1 MLDTHTGWRPGHCV
15 ATETADLLPPGF
27 RSSSLT
33 PSPSCPAGSP
43 ASAVLSSATPLLE
56 CMYTSW
62 GGVGPLSAV
71 DQEVYEVDRCKALA
85 ARARLLAL
93 AQSSRSSSSDSSSAS
108 PPEERRVSPLSAAA
122 EERWQSQRCLRGFA
136 FAFVLE
142 RLLAAEAP
150 LDWLETVAWEEAL
163 AFFVECS
170 LKEKRWS
177 REARENPAQREDWAT
192 AACQPERKRECA
204 VSGGEGDWELR
215 TDRTSFSEAR
225 DTDEHKGGH
234 EKRVA
239 ETTLLRPPPVLP
251 LMQRFSRRFW
261 FFRNHNDAS
270 AASVPSSFPSFCS
283 VPDAEKG
290 TSSHAVSSVHSLP
303 AWLFFFFEELA
314 SFLLFVLQQMQR
326 LQQRGGVYVH
336 LTSDTW
342 TRRYRHLHFCLEKVH
357 TPRQRQD
364 EESDLNRQLLPLSSS
379 SASSA
384 CPPLSAP
391 PPLSAGSLP
400 LSLPPLHH
408 LEPSLCQFFPE
419 TSLTAPHSF
428 WLLYDSKLC
437 RWLVTRGSLPVRE
450 VYVHSVAAPHAGTS
464 ARPRRAPSLT
474 AINTAR
480 EEALFYLS
488 LCGVGRSEEEISQ
501 KQSVSSFSPLDERL
515 IGRLVQQLQRRPDAR
530 KRGSLW
536 PSGGDE
542 QAESRQTNR
551 GEEAKEEQRRE
562 ETDAPSCQQ
571 RGSADTLC
579 QPETRRFSS
588 ALQDGDADVSSV
600 SACTKGDARLEAL
613 SPRRQRSGQ
622 GSQGGQ
628 GEPEVILEEGDEE
641 EERRAV
647 LALSSCLRKTCRKRV
662 STDSTL
668 SGASA
673 LRSVASK
680 RRRALQETHPVE
692 PGGDACEGSR
702 SSEPAERD
710 SPRGVASARAQEH
723 GLSCFSMEKENSR
736 ESENVCVN
744 RKLPAAEATSWGSRE
759 AAWLA
764 GIFEWRDE
772 KSRDKP
778 CGEGV
783 ATRGRDG
790 AGEEEEKASGE
801 ELACPEKEIS
811 DAASDHVEDEALDGK
826 RRTRESP
833 NTRERKQRESAASVA
848 SVCTSFPSSRCTS
861 TVASGSSWGDGPLQA
876 VGRDVVPQ
884 HVQRGSCESLELP
897 GFRDIDVS
905 RTENLSGGRCLV
917 GSRFRNAFFSDS
929 LLAFARQ
936 HSALLSVKLP
946 RGHASSAALEA
957 TGRNATLSEA
967 TDAGGREEAKK
978 IFTEKEILRV
988 VKNYMRES
996 CTKKGKKHFFCDDAL
1011 KRLTGVQTLPMESE
1025 KLLHALKAA
1034 KLVTHFMIT

>member
-1 MLDTHTGWRPGHCV
+1 MLETHTGWRPGDCV
-15 ATETADLLPPGF
+15 AAETADLLPPGF
-27 RSSSLT
+27 RSSSL
-33 PSPSCPAGSP
+33 SRSASCPAGSP

-93 AQSSRSSSSDSSSAS
+93 AQSSRSSCSGCSSAS
-108 PPEERRVSPLSAAA
+108 PLEQRVVSPLSTVA

-170 LKEKRWS
+170 LKEKRRS
-177 REARENPAQREDWAT
+177 MEVRGNRAPR
-192 AACQPERKRECA
+192 QPEKKRECV
-204 VSGGEGDWELR
+204 VSGNEEAWELR
-215 TDRTSFSEAR
+215 TDQSSFGEAT
-225 DTDEHKGGH
+225 DTDGRKGGH
-234 EKRVA
+234 E
-239 ETTLLRPPPVLP
+239 EQISDTTLLRPPPVLP

-261 FFRNHNDAS
+261 FFRNQNDAS

-290 TSSHAVSSVHSLP
+290 TPSHAVSSVHSLP

-314 SFLLFVLQQMQR
+314 SFLLFVLQMMQR

-357 TPRQRQD
+357 TLRQRQD
-364 EESDLNRQLLPLSSS
+364 EESDLNRHLLPLSSS

-384 CPPLSAP
+384 CTPLSAPP

-437 RWLVTRGSLPVRE
+437 RWLVTRDSLPVRE
-450 VYVHSVAAPHAGTS
+450 VYVHSVAAPRAGTS

-501 KQSVSSFSPLDERL
+501 KQSVSSCSPLDEGL
-515 IGRLVQQLQRRPDAR
+515 IGRLVQQLQRRPDDR
-530 KRGSLW
+530 KRGSLR

-542 QAESRQTNR
+542 QGESRQTKR
-551 GEEAKEEQRRE
+551 GDETKEQRRE

-571 RGSADTLC
+571 RRSADTPC
-579 QPETRRFSS
+579 RPETRRFSS

-600 SACTKGDARLEAL
+600 SACANVEARVEAL

-622 GSQGGQ
+622 ESPGGQ
-628 GEPEVILEEGDEE
+628 DEPEVVLEEGDEE
-641 EERRAV
+641 EERRAM
-647 LALSSCLRKTCRKRV
+647 LALSSSLRKTCRKRV
-662 STDSTL
+662 SIDSTS
-668 SGASA
+668 SGAA
-673 LRSVASK
+673 AMRSVSSK
-680 RRRALQETHPVE
+680 RRRALQETQLE
-692 PGGDACEGSR
+692 PGGDACGGSR
-702 SSEPAERD
+702 SSESAERD
-710 SPRGVASARAQEH
+710 SPRGATSAGAQEQ
-723 GLSCFSMEKENSR
+723 GRSCFSREKENRR
-736 ESENVCVN
+736 ESENVCVD
-744 RKLPAAEATSWGSRE
+744 RKLPAADAASWGARE

-778 CGEGV
+778 CGEDV
-783 ATRGRDG
+783 AARGRDG
-790 AGEEEEKASGE
+790 AGEEEERASEE
-801 ELACPEKEIS
+801 ELVCPEKELN
-811 DAASDHVEDEALDGK
+811 DATSDHIEDEALEGK
-826 RRTRESP
+826 GRARESP
-833 NTRERKQRESAASVA
+833 NKRERRQRASAASVA

-861 TVASGSSWGDGPLQA
+861 SVASGSSWGDAPLQA
-876 VGRDVVPQ
+876 VGRDVVS
-884 HVQRGSCESLELP
+884 HCLQRGSRESLELP

-936 HSALLSVKLP
+936 HSALLPVKPP

-957 TGRNATLSEA
+957 TAGNATVSEA

-996 CTKKGKKHFFCDDAL
+996 CKKKGKKHFFCDDAL